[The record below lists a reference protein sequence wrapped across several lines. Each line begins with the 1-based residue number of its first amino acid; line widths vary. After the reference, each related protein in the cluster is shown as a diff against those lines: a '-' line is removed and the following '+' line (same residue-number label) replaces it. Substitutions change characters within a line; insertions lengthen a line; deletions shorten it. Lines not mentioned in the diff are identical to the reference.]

1 MYRLLLLVLVM
12 PLLGVADVGQ
22 SATKQSD
29 VEVVAIDLAGH
40 KTNLT
45 HNPAWDVNPAV
56 ARDGRIAFFTNR
68 IGGGLDVMDANGGNV
83 RLVTAGGGI
92 EVAEDLEWSQA
103 SWAPTGD
110 RIAFDGLYMA
120 NPSPPCP
127 QHCAGWHVL
136 TVGADGNGLTEIALD
151 ARAPSWSPDGRHL
164 AYVGPVGPNDLGGNA
179 PVPPS
184 WSPDGR
190 HLAYESGDGSGVT
203 ITGVDGLGGL
213 PVAGFGDG
221 RPVWSPAGELA
232 SHGKPI
238 RLPGAASPGGALSI
252 YVVRADGTR
261 SRRLAS
267 GQDPSWSPDGRR
279 LAFIDNCRLLT
290 IGRNGKGKRR
300 LSRKGELVVAEAWAP
315 KGNLIA
321 YVAGTNPRH
330 CSPAV
335 PGNLRLETVTADGK
349 RVRILARESALLL
362 GGDIAG
368 KNPVWAPSGKKI
380 LVTGEPRWAFST
392 LHQPVR

>member
-1 MYRLLLLVLVM
+1 MYRLLLVLALL
-12 PLLGVADVGQ
+12 PLLGAAGIGQ
-22 SATKQSD
+22 SATKQSN

-56 ARDGRIAFFTNR
+56 ARDGRIAFFTDR
-68 IGGGLDVMDANGGNV
+68 IGGGLDVMDAKGGNV
-83 RLVTAGGGI
+83 RLVTASGGI
-92 EVAEDLEWSQA
+92 ELAEDLEWSQA

-120 NPSPPCP
+120 RPSPPCP
-127 QHCAGWHVL
+127 QHCAGWHLL
-136 TVGADGNGLTEIALD
+136 TVGADGSGLTEIARD
-151 ARAPSWSPDGRHL
+151 ARAPAWSPDGRRI
-164 AYVGPVGPNDLGGNA
+164 AYLIHGANDLGGA
-179 PVPPS
+179 
-184 WSPDGR
+184 
-190 HLAYESGDGSGVT
+190 SGVT
-203 ITGVDGLGGL
+203 ISSPDGSAAVRVGALSEGN
-213 PVAGFGDG
+213 VA
-221 RPVWSPAGELA
+221 PVWSPKGGELA
-232 SHGKPI
+232 F
-238 RLPGAASPGGALSI
+238 AGGTKEISRQAVF
-252 YVVRADGTR
+252 VVRADGTR
-261 SRRLAS
+261 RRRLAS

-300 LSRKGELVVAEAWAP
+300 LSRNGELVVAEAWAP

-321 YVAGTNPRH
+321 YVAGTNPRD
-330 CSPAV
+330 CGPAA

-368 KNPVWAPSGKKI
+368 KNPVWAPSGKRI
-380 LVTGEPRWAFST
+380 LVTGEPRWAFSAG
-392 LHQPVR
+392 RN

>member
-22 SATKQSD
+22 SATKEFD

-120 NPSPPCP
+120 YPSPPCP

-136 TVGADGNGLTEIALD
+136 TVGADGNGLTEIARD

-164 AYVGPVGPNDLGGNA
+164 AYVGPVGPNDLGDPA

-184 WSPDGR
+184 WSPDGQ
-190 HLAYESGDGSGVT
+190 HLAYDSGGVT
-203 ITGVDGLGGL
+203 ITGVDGLGGV

-221 RPVWSPAGELA
+221 RPVRSPAGELA

-238 RLPGAASPGGALSI
+238 RLPGAATPGAPLSI

-261 SRRLAS
+261 RRRLAS
-267 GQDPSWSPDGRR
+267 GEDPSWSPDGRR
-279 LAFIDNCRLLT
+279 LAFIDNCTLLT
-290 IGRNGKGKRR
+290 IGSNGKGKRR

-321 YVAGTNPRH
+321 YVAGTTPRH
-330 CSPAV
+330 CGPAA
-335 PGNLRLETVTADGK
+335 PGNPRLETVTADGK
-349 RVRILARESALLL
+349 RVRILARESKFALL
-362 GGDIAG
+362 GDIAG
-368 KNPVWAPSGKKI
+368 KNPVWAPSGKTI
-380 LVTGEPRWAFST
+380 LVTGEPRW
-392 LHQPVR
+392 

>member
-22 SATKQSD
+22 SATNEID

-45 HNPAWDVNPAV
+45 DNPAWDVNPAV
-56 ARDGRIAFFTNR
+56 ARDGRIAFFTDR
-68 IGGGLDVMDANGGNV
+68 IGGGLEVMDANGGNV

-120 NPSPPCP
+120 NPSPPCL

-136 TVGADGNGLTEIALD
+136 TVGADGTGLTEIARD

-164 AYVGPVGPNDLGGNA
+164 AYVAGVGPNDLGGTA

-184 WSPDGR
+184 WSPDGQQ
-190 HLAYESGDGSGVT
+190 LAYDSGGAT
-203 ITGVDGLGGL
+203 ITGVDALGS
-213 PVAGFGDG
+213 PPAAGFRAS

-232 SHGKPI
+232 SHAKPI
-238 RLPGAASPGGALSI
+238 RLPGATGPGGARSI
-252 YVVRADGTR
+252 YLVRGDGTR
-261 SRRLAS
+261 RRRLAS

-290 IGRNGKGKRR
+290 IGSNGKGKRQ

-321 YVAGTNPRH
+321 YVAGTKPRY
-330 CSPAV
+330 CSPAA

-349 RVRILARESALLL
+349 RARILARESTLALL
-362 GGDIAG
+362 GDIAG

-380 LVTGEPRWAFST
+380 LVTAEPRWEYST

>member
-1 MYRLLLLVLVM
+1 MYRVLLLVLVM
-12 PLLGVADVGQ
+12 PLLGVTDVGQ
-22 SATKQSD
+22 SATKETD

-40 KTNLT
+40 KTSLT
-45 HNPAWDVNPAV
+45 QNPAWDVNPAV
-56 ARDGRIAFFTNR
+56 AHDGRVAFFTNR

-120 NPSPPCP
+120 YPSPPCP

-136 TVGADGNGLTEIALD
+136 TVGADGNGLTEIALN

-164 AYVGPVGPNDLGGNA
+164 AYVSPVGPNDLGGEA

-190 HLAYESGDGSGVT
+190 RLAYESWDGLGVT
-203 ITGVDGLGGL
+203 ITGVDGLGGV
-213 PVAGFGDG
+213 PV
-221 RPVWSPAGELA
+221 AGELA
-232 SHGKPI
+232 SHGKPT
-238 RLPGAASPGGALSI
+238 RLPQAASPGGARSI

-261 SRRLAS
+261 RRRLAS

-290 IGRNGKGKRR
+290 IGSDGKGKRQ

-330 CSPAV
+330 CGPAL
-335 PGNLRLETVTADGK
+335 PRNPRLEIANADGK
-349 RVRILARESALLL
+349 RVRILTRASALVLYE
-362 GGDIAG
+362 DIAG

-380 LVTGEPRWAFST
+380 LVTGEPRWEYST
-392 LHQPVR
+392 LHQPVRWAGFTLRLPTP

>member
-1 MYRLLLLVLVM
+1 MYRLLLLVLVV

-68 IGGGLDVMDANGGNV
+68 IGGGLDVMDADGGNV

-164 AYVGPVGPNDLGGNA
+164 AYVSPVGPNDLGGDV

-184 WSPDGR
+184 WSPDGQ
-190 HLAYESGDGSGVT
+190 HLAYASGGVT
-203 ITGVDGLGGL
+203 ITGVDRLGGV
-213 PVAGFGDG
+213 PVAGFGEG
-221 RPVWSPAGELA
+221 RPVWSPAGKLA
-232 SHGKPI
+232 SHEKPI
-238 RLPGAASPGGALSI
+238 RLPGAASPGGAPSI

-261 SRRLAS
+261 RRRLAS

-290 IGRNGKGKRR
+290 IGRNGKGKRP

-315 KGNLIA
+315 KGDLIA

-330 CSPAV
+330 CAPAA

-349 RVRILARESALLL
+349 RVRILARESTLLL

-380 LVTGEPRWAFST
+380 LVTGEPR
-392 LHQPVR
+392 